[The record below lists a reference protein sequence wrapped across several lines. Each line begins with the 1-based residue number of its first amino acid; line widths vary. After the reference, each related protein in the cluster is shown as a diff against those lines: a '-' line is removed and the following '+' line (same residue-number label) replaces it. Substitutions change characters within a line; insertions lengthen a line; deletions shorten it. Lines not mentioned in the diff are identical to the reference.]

1 MSTCELSQYVDQP
14 FSVSPRTLDPQICDH
29 LEPLDILAILPRLWR
44 LDIEFPASECWQ
56 LIPYNMPL
64 PMLQC
69 LDAAFHN
76 ADCEDVLRNAPL
88 LAELSWH
95 RSMGTA
101 NLPSVRSKTLTKLAV
116 TGDSLS
122 VVQFIS
128 ILQNCPLLAD
138 LTCVLDR
145 KDIHDPAP
153 LTFANLESLRFS
165 WPSPHALDLP
175 TLPNLARLGCDLSS
189 DPEVTGSF
197 LRHDPVDVWRTYLD
211 LFSSVETVAIS
222 SVEVKSLLDLT
233 SREDN
238 EDGSLS
244 LMLPKLRNLTI
255 RHPNH
260 IVPSDYNYILD
271 LNRGSAGIG
280 IWEIGLWTSCALSRA
295 DWTSKSAWVDTRF
308 GQTLNC
314 ASPFAPLCGQLRVF
328 LDV

>member
-1 MSTCELSQYVDQP
+1 
-14 FSVSPRTLDPQICDH
+14 
-29 LEPLDILAILPRLWR
+29 
-44 LDIEFPASECWQ
+44 
-56 LIPYNMPL
+56 
-64 PMLQC
+64 MLQC

-175 TLPNLARLGCDLSS
+175 TLSNLARLGCDLSS

-197 LRHDPVDVWRTYLD
+197 LRRSECVIHELESTQMIQWTYGEPTLT
-211 LFSSVETVAIS
+211 FSPPS
-222 SVEVKSLLDLT
+222 
-233 SREDN
+233 
-238 EDGSLS
+238 
-244 LMLPKLRNLTI
+244 KLWPY
-255 RHPNH
+255 HP
-260 IVPSDYNYILD
+260 
-271 LNRGSAGIG
+271 
-280 IWEIGLWTSCALSRA
+280 
-295 DWTSKSAWVDTRF
+295 SKSNHF
-308 GQTLNC
+308 
-314 ASPFAPLCGQLRVF
+314 
-328 LDV
+328 